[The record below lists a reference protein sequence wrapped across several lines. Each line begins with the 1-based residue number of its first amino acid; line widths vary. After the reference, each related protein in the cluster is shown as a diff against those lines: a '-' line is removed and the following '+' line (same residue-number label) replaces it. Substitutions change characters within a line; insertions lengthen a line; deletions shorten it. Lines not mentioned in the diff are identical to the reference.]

1 MLRTAVYT
9 LNTTPV
15 KLSISDEVEGPST
28 LHVKNLDNS
37 KHVYLGGSN
46 VTSTS
51 FGMKLEPLENF
62 VIDLGPYDHL
72 WAAGETGSSVSVLI
86 LER

>member
-9 LNTTPV
+9 LNSTPV

-37 KHVYLGGSN
+37 KHVFLGGHGN
-46 VTSTS
+46 
-51 FGMKLEPLENF
+51 P
-62 VIDLGPYDHL
+62 
-72 WAAGETGSSVSVLI
+72 
-86 LER
+86 